1 MITMCPNCGGL
12 NRVASEKLKSEPKC
26 GHCKHPLFTGKPVE
40 MNSAQF
46 QRALEKSEQILVVDF
61 WAPWCGPCK
70 MFAPTFA
77 QAANQLET
85 QYPQLRFIKINTE
98 QEQAIAAQCAI
109 RSIPTLAV
117 FKNGQEIDRISGAM
131 DLTQFK
137 QWVLTH
143 L

>member
-1 MITMCPNCGGL
+1 MIIQCPHCGGL
-12 NRVASEKLKSEPKC
+12 NRVASEKLKSDPKC
-26 GHCKHPLFTGKPVE
+26 GHCKQTLFTGKPVE
-40 MNSAQF
+40 MNAAQF
-46 QRALEKSEQILVVDF
+46 QRALQKSEQILIVDF

-77 QAANQLET
+77 QAAEQLEAQT
-85 QYPQLRFIKINTE
+85 PQLRFIKINTE
-98 QEQAIAAQCAI
+98 QEQAVAAQCHI

-137 QWVLTH
+137 QWVMTH
-143 L
+143 V